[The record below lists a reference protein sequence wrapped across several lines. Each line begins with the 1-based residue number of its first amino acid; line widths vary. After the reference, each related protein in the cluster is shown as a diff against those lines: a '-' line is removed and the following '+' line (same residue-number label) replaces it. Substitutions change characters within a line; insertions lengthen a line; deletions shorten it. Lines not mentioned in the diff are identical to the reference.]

1 MKIPILSARPGWHVD
16 QLRRALAE
24 RGHEGIELRYE
35 RIVGR
40 YGRGRGITC
49 EGTPLDGAPAV
60 IARIIP
66 DGSLEQ
72 IIARVNVL
80 HALEE
85 RGVFVLNSAAVI
97 ERTVDKSWT
106 TALLDAAGLPT
117 PETVVC
123 ETAEAATEAFRRLG
137 DGILKPLF
145 GSMGLGM
152 LRLRDEDEAW
162 RVFRTV
168 ERIGGVFY
176 LQRTID
182 HRGGDLRAFVVGG
195 RVAAAIERRSDGWR
209 TNVARGGKALPA
221 TLTEAQHQLAI
232 RAAEAVQADYAGVDI
247 IPAEDGTDH
256 VIEVNG
262 IPGWRGLQEAT
273 GVDVAGAVIDHLLEE
288 LRQRGADE
296 SRE

>member
-1 MKIPILSARPGWHVD
+1 MKIPILSARPGWHVEE
-16 QLRRALAE
+16 LRRALAD

-35 RIVGR
+35 QIVAR
-40 YGRGRGITC
+40 YGSGRRIAAD
-49 EGTPLDGAPAV
+49 GTPLDGAPAV

-85 RGVFVLNSAAVI
+85 RGVFVLNSAAAI

-106 TALLDAAGLPT
+106 TALLDAAGLST

-123 ETAEAATEAFRRLG
+123 ETAEAATEIFHRFG
-137 DGILKPLF
+137 DCILKPLF

-168 ERIGGVFY
+168 ERIGAIFY

-182 HRGGDLRAFVVGG
+182 HRGRDLRAFVVGG
-195 RVAAAIERRSDGWR
+195 RVVAAIERRSDGWR
-209 TNVARGGKALPA
+209 TNVARGGQAVSA
-221 TLTEAQHQLAI
+221 TLTEAQERLAI
-232 RAAEAVQADYAGVDI
+232 QAAQIACADYAGVDI
-247 IPAEDGTDH
+247 IPADDGTDY

-262 IPGWRGLQEAT
+262 IPGWRGLQDAT
-273 GVDVAGAVIDHLLEE
+273 GIDVAGAVVDHLLGK
-288 LRQRGADE
+288 LADCE
-296 SRE
+296 